1 MSTPA
6 PSTAA
11 PSPAAP
17 STAAPLQNP
26 RPSSTS
32 AVVSL
37 IFGLLAWLL
46 LPIIGAIIAVVSG
59 HLARAEIR
67 AAQGRLDGDGLAIA
81 GLVLGY
87 LQLVF
92 ALLVIAAIF
101 LFFGGLAFLL
111 AMAH

>member
-1 MSTPA
+1 MSTP
-6 PSTAA
+6 T
-11 PSPAAP
+11 
-17 STAAPLQNP
+17 PLQNP

-37 IFGLLAWLL
+37 GFGLLAWLL
-46 LPIIGAIIAVVSG
+46 LPIIGAIVAVVAG
-59 HLARAEIR
+59 HIARSEIR

-92 ALLVIAAIF
+92 AGLVLAAIF

-111 AMAH
+111 SMAH